1 MGLEG
6 VLIKSAELRFD
17 LICFLTC
24 CRKEFRVQSKRST
37 VTGGCREDTPHTWC
51 FPWLR
56 TQVCV
61 ARKNT
66 TSHRHVI
73 HVYTC
78 AFFII
83 LLHAYCTIDTHCLF
97 LVYFIEDQPPRL
109 RCRIRT
115 PQPRSQE
122 TRTMAPWPKYH
133 LPHGRSPMWP
143 TLLMSSRL
151 SLHSSRART
160 SKPST
165 TLATTMRSL
174 PMLRLTTSTS
184 DMRFA
189 LPLFSQ
195 EAEAEAS
202 LQQTYHSNEGGLF
215 KGAQS
220 ILASTGQP
228 VVWLT
233 QKRKSSQ
240 ELDDDQIRI
249 LLARQQEQ
257 LLAEAKSD
265 ILRHEYKADLAEKTF
280 VHWIDK

>member
-1 MGLEG
+1 MT
-6 VLIKSAELRFD
+6 D
-17 LICFLTC
+17 
-24 CRKEFRVQSKRST
+24 
-37 VTGGCREDTPHTWC
+37 
-51 FPWLR
+51 
-56 TQVCV
+56 
-61 ARKNT
+61 
-66 TSHRHVI
+66 
-73 HVYTC
+73 
-78 AFFII
+78 
-83 LLHAYCTIDTHCLF
+83 
-97 LVYFIEDQPPRL
+97 
-109 RCRIRT
+109 
-115 PQPRSQE
+115 
-122 TRTMAPWPKYH
+122 
-133 LPHGRSPMWP
+133 
-143 TLLMSSRL
+143 
-151 SLHSSRART
+151 
-160 SKPST
+160 
-165 TLATTMRSL
+165 
-174 PMLRLTTSTS
+174 TS
-184 DMRFA
+184 DEFEVIPSLIQGSNLKTVYDLGNNDAESPDAEIDDEHIRHAFA